1 MRSDKGGTPRCKFRL
16 VGNPRRDAIA
26 EPGEGCSSQYGSR
39 LLIRG
44 GRGEDNGGEKGL
56 CRIWGHVG
64 DERKGRG
71 AESRVKAA
79 PSGTCFAPN
88 GEKDKGK
95 RESSSY
101 QSLFRQSAPHHAW
114 IRSPLTLP

>member
-39 LLIRG
+39 LLICG

-56 CRIWGHVG
+56 CRIWGHVV
-64 DERKGRG
+64 DKRKVRG
-71 AESRVKAA
+71 PESRVKKPPTGPWFPPNAHPTKA
-79 PSGTCFAPN
+79 NPRPPS
-88 GEKDKGK
+88 
-95 RESSSY
+95 
-101 QSLFRQSAPHHAW
+101 
-114 IRSPLTLP
+114 